1 MLKAEQKPCWRQDE
15 VVAEYKSEWKRER
28 ERESWKVV
36 EVEKSRMRVRRID
49 KRKTCTIATSWYQTN
64 KTDAVKFA

>member
-1 MLKAEQKPCWRQDE
+1 MEKGEK
-15 VVAEYKSEWKRER
+15 